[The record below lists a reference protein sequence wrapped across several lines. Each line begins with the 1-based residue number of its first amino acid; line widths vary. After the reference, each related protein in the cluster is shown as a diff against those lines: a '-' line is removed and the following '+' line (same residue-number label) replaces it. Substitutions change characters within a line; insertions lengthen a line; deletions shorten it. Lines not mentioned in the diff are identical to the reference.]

1 MQAVLPWGLG
11 GSYMREDDGGR
22 QFIAFVHKI
31 RKQQDYT
38 MEQVCEGICS
48 LGTIHFME
56 SGRWKSD
63 KLVRDRILDRL
74 GAGVEDYEH
83 FLNLEEYSR
92 SEARNR
98 IIHCLVYGETD
109 RAEMLLEEYRKTY
122 DVESKLERQF
132 YLCMEVQNRRRQG
145 GGREEIS
152 KLLEEAA
159 ALTIP
164 ELHRKP
170 LEKLVLSAGEL
181 NLVLEAEAYRKE
193 GARTGKYRQILDY
206 IRKKN
211 MDGIAR
217 AKIYPKAVY
226 FLCRHLLGEK
236 GRESEGLNPEELLQY
251 CESAVEILRDS
262 ARMYYLCELLEL
274 EGHLA
279 DLLAQRFV
287 REGQQKE
294 AGMLKEWYRKRAG
307 WKRALEAVYA
317 EQGMSRESM
326 DFCYFYLEMGVH
338 CVNDIIRIRR
348 EMLGISRQ
356 ELCDGICD
364 EKTLKRLEKRKT
376 RPQQAVVAGLL
387 ERLGLPVDYTRT
399 DLITDS
405 SEAREL
411 MRQLRRCVNHGLW
424 NRVPGLLERI
434 KELVPIK
441 DRFNQQALK
450 NEEVLYRWRQEELDN
465 KEYYRNMLFALE
477 LTLPY
482 ETFLQEG
489 EKYLTYEEQICI
501 HNLMQTKDKGSEEYT
516 IYMRRFE
523 EIYQPYVERE
533 LMATVSPVYE
543 VVMSSVG
550 SAWGNR
556 GEYDRSDQ
564 YGEIILRECL
574 AYRRLELI
582 KTCLYNRWWNYDKRR
597 SEGIPN
603 SQMLDG
609 KEELQ
614 KCIAFADMAQD
625 KKRLQFYQDKL
636 KQLESD
642 AARI

>member
-1 MQAVLPWGLG
+1 MQAALPWGLG

-83 FLNLEEYSR
+83 YLDLGEYSR
-92 SEARNR
+92 SETRNR
-98 IIHCLVYGETD
+98 IIHYITYRETD
-109 RAEMLLEEYRKTY
+109 RAEGLLEEYRKNY
-122 DVESKLERQF
+122 DMENDLERQF
-132 YLCMEVQNRRRQG
+132 VLCMEVQVRHRQG
-145 GGREEIS
+145 GEREEIAE
-152 KLLEEAA
+152 LLEEAA

-193 GARTGKYRQILDY
+193 GARTEKYRQILDY

-236 GRESEGLNPEELLQY
+236 DRESEGLNPEELLQY
-251 CESAVEILRDS
+251 CESAVEILRDN
-262 ARMYYLCELLEL
+262 ARMYYLCELLEM
-274 EGHLA
+274 EGCLA

-287 REGQQKE
+287 REGRQKE
-294 AGMLKEWYRKRAG
+294 AGMLKEWYQKRAD
-307 WKRALEAVYA
+307 WKRALEAVYE

-376 RPQQAVVAGLL
+376 KPQLAVVEGLL
-387 ERLGLPVDYTRT
+387 ERLGLPAEYTRS

-405 SEAREL
+405 AEAREL
-411 MRQLRRCVNHGLW
+411 MRQLRRCVNHGLLDQ
-424 NRVPGLLERI
+424 VPRLLERI
-434 KELVPIK
+434 RTMVPMNI
-441 DRFNQQALK
+441 RFNRQAIERENILNDWK
-450 NEEVLYRWRQEELDN
+450 KEELA
-465 KEYYRNMLFALE
+465 KEEYYSKMLAVLE

-482 ETFLQEG
+482 DAFLKEG
-489 EKYLTYEEQICI
+489 KKYLTYIEQECI
-501 HNLMQTKDKGSEEYT
+501 QNLMFAMDEISGEYT
-516 IYMRRFE
+516 LCMQRFE
-523 EIYQPYVERE
+523 EIYQPFTEKEQVE
-533 LMATVSPVYE
+533 TVSGIYE
-543 VVMSSVG
+543 MVMRNIG
-550 SAWGNR
+550 SDWGNR
-556 GEYDRSDQ
+556 GEYERSDR
-564 YGEIILRECL
+564 YGEVILRNCL
-574 AYRRLELI
+574 AYCRLESI
-582 KTCLYNRWWNYDKRR
+582 KSCLYNRWWNYDKRR

-603 SQMLDG
+603 AQVLDDRD
-609 KEELQ
+609 ELN
-614 KCIAFADMAQD
+614 KCITFADMAKD
-625 KKRLQFYQDKL
+625 IKRMEFYQGKL
-636 KQLESD
+636 K
-642 AARI
+642 